1 MLERLS
7 PYISTGGY
15 FILDDVYDWSGAKN
29 AFQDF
34 FHVDLKLL
42 EKNPTKTCQAASVTR
57 DENGDSHM
65 KYYRVAME
73 VRAMAQALE
82 SKTESLADCMPPSNK

>member
-1 MLERLS
+1 M
-7 PYISTGGY
+7 
-15 FILDDVYDWSGAKN
+15 DDVYDWSGAKN

-42 EKNPTKTCQAASVTR
+42 NKHPTKMCQAASVAR
-57 DENGDSHM
+57 DEKGDSHT

>member
-1 MLERLS
+1 M
-7 PYISTGGY
+7 
-15 FILDDVYDWSGAKN
+15 DDVYDWSGAKN

-42 EKNPTKTCQAASVTR
+42 NKHPTKMCQAASVAR
-57 DENGDSHM
+57 DEKGDSYT

-82 SKTESLADCMPPSNK
+82 SKTESLADCMKPSKKK